1 MQGLCFFAGWFQNT
15 RLCIIFATL
24 NIPKIIMKLIT
35 HLLLL
40 LSLVSIQAS
49 AQDSTL
55 IVSQPIELSKEGI
68 NQVLQLSNGN
78 TMLFHFENKRHIRV
92 KVFDSTGKEIA
103 SAVPELKIVDM
114 NLLDITYKNGLIECS
129 GDAALF
135 LTQDINNAQTLMRIV
150 FDGNTGRL
158 KKEEIAVESASFKNK
173 TRVQLLAKPD
183 GSYSL
188 VCFNDN
194 PDDDSVSLVVKRFN
208 TKHQEYEAL
217 TYKQKKSPK
226 HFYGAVSSTTPK
238 GDLMVSLLDIEDGN
252 IGEIRMSI
260 QLMYLRND
268 LHDFVVRSFKMPDN
282 VQLEGIT
289 FTRNEFAGNLNVVL
303 VLVNKMRA
311 LNGLN
316 TNYYRKEEQL
326 LMIMPEDMSSVN
338 MTAFSAVKDIDSV
351 TNLNSSF
358 GMVGLRTNER
368 GVTIA
373 VHADKDP
380 QLKYNGIVWDIFK
393 RFIVSKYDDN
403 GKQIAAVSVP
413 CYHKYSKDATAG
425 VFNRMI
431 DKKTVFM
438 FDKVVMDNS
447 VYLLY
452 NDIPQNE
459 NATKQNEV
467 TVVTDFENTDA
478 VLCHISKKNVLTKK
492 WLIGKTDPSEHLQV
506 VTTSAHYHESRKM
519 YSTLVRKRKGK
530 EETYHMVWRRMV
542 D

>member
-1 MQGLCFFAGWFQNT
+1 
-15 RLCIIFATL
+15 
-24 NIPKIIMKLIT
+24 MKLIT
-35 HLLLL
+35 RLLLL
-40 LSLVSIQAS
+40 LAFLSTQAF

-55 IVSQPIELSKEGI
+55 IISQAIDLSKEGI

-92 KVFDSTGKEIA
+92 KVFDSVGKEIA

-114 NLLDITYKNGLIECS
+114 NLLDRTYKDGLIECD
-129 GDAALF
+129 GDAVLF
-135 LTQDINNAQTLMRIV
+135 LTQDIGNTETLMRIV
-150 FDGNTGRL
+150 FDGKTGRL
-158 KKEEIAVESASFKNK
+158 KKEESAVESASFKNK
-173 TRVQLLAKPD
+173 TRAHLLAKPD

-194 PDDDSVSLVVKRFN
+194 PDEDSVSLVVKRFN
-208 TKHQEYEAL
+208 TKHQEYETLA
-217 TYKQKKSPK
+217 YKQKKTPK

-238 GDLMVSLLDIEDGN
+238 GDIMVSLLDIEDGN
-252 IGEIRMSI
+252 IGEIKMSI

-282 VQLEGIT
+282 VQLEGVT

-303 VLVNKMRA
+303 ILVNKMRA

-338 MTAFSAVKDIDSV
+338 MTTFSAVKDIDSV

-358 GMVGLRTNER
+358 SMVGLRTNER
-368 GVTIA
+368 GVTTV

-393 RFIVSKYDDN
+393 RFIVSRYDDD
-403 GKQIAAVSVP
+403 GKLLAAVSVP

-438 FDKVVMDNS
+438 FDKVVTDNS
-447 VYLLY
+447 VYVVY
-452 NDIPQNE
+452 NDVLQNE
-459 NATKQNEV
+459 KVTQQNEV
-467 TVVTDFENTDA
+467 TVVTDFDNTDA
-478 VLCHISKKNVLTKK
+478 VLCHVNKKNILTKK
-492 WLIGKTDPSEHLQV
+492 WLMSKSDSAEHLQV
-506 VTTSAHYHESRKM
+506 ITTSAHYQESRKT
-519 YSTLVRKRKGK
+519 YSTLVRKKKGND
-530 EETYHMVWRRMV
+530 ESYHMLWRKMA